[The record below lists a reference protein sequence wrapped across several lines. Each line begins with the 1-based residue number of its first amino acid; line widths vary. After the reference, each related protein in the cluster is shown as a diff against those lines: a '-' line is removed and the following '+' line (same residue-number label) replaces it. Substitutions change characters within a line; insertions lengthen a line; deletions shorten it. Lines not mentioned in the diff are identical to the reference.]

1 MENEADSY
9 NYKDQLTE
17 MTEKY
22 LDLESKPEVYFLSSI
37 TMGLYDQAKENKLKK
52 YILPRQRE
60 IAEELGCVFI
70 DTYTELYDV
79 FISGGA
85 FASDNVH
92 PNNTGY
98 AAIAELL
105 AEHIKSGK

>member
-1 MENEADSY
+1 
-9 NYKDQLTE
+9 
-17 MTEKY
+17 
-22 LDLESKPEVYFLSSI
+22 
-37 TMGLYDQAKENKLKK
+37 MGLYDQAKENKLKK

-79 FISGGA
+79 LGGA